1 VERSRTYAEQRPY
14 ADPPGR
20 LADLT
25 GPTEGVV
32 ELPVTI
38 DWGPRRTYDLAAE
51 ADRRIL
57 YERVTREAAST
68 DEVCRW
74 IDGTALQAVWPQL
87 WLPERLRRSWEAVLP
102 ELRSPAA

>member
-1 VERSRTYAEQRPY
+1 MERSRTYAEQRPY

-20 LADLT
+20 LAELT

-32 ELPVTI
+32 ELPVTL
-38 DWGPRRTYDLAAE
+38 DWGPRRTYDLTAE
-51 ADRRIL
+51 MDRRIL
-57 YERVTREAAST
+57 YERVMREAATT

-74 IDGTALQAVWPQL
+74 IDGTALQAVWPRL
-87 WLPERLRRSWEAVLP
+87 WLPERLRRSWEAALP

>member
-1 VERSRTYAEQRPY
+1 MERSGTYAEERPY
-14 ADPPGR
+14 ANPPGR

-32 ELPVTI
+32 ELPLTL
-38 DWGPRRTYDLAAE
+38 DWGPHRPYDLAAE
-51 ADRRIL
+51 VDRRIL
-57 YERVTREAAST
+57 YERVIREAAT
-68 DEVCRW
+68 TGEVCRW
-74 IDGTALQAVWPQL
+74 IDGSALRAVWPRL